1 MASLVHQA
9 CRHDPRARRSLPPV
23 LSRSWPFKAAATSCA
38 FGDIVLC
45 PGSSGATCGG
55 DQCGSEGGTGA
66 AGSFPCPSASLGF
79 SGCAV
84 DTAVSECCGTCLP
97 VPTSPATPGPTSI
110 PNPTPTPVPTPV
122 PPAWTEYDFENSL
135 LDVAGSGVAIL
146 RLGARGSR
154 STSWL

>member
-84 DTAVSECCGTCLP
+84 DTAVSFYILVVMSSLRLP
-97 VPTSPATPGPTSI
+97 RQVTRPTTAYYCRSPPTTPRAPST
-110 PNPTPTPVPTPV
+110 TF
-122 PPAWTEYDFENSL
+122 WTTAL
-135 LDVAGSGVAIL
+135 VAGKL
-146 RLGARGSR
+146 
-154 STSWL
+154 